1 MKKLSQ
7 QAIKIDGIRR
17 IFDFIAHQ
25 DSVSRS
31 SIADHT
37 GLSLMTVGKAA
48 DVLLEQELILQM
60 KSPQNH
66 AGRRTGFLK
75 TNENKYIVIINLAVS
90 PYAVSVYNLRLQLI
104 NHYLCPSFPLFGL
117 SFFSSLSELILS
129 DFEMED
135 CLAFGVIFSSTSA
148 KDSLSI
154 PADVEDIISNYFG
167 DIPFFQCSNVNS
179 AAIGIAYELDSS
191 EDRSILYWHSSVDDN
206 QGAYVINGELLHG
219 FDTKSCD
226 FGKLSDSSGLC
237 FNERIKEGSRMD
249 ELEEVFAQEIA
260 NILRIL
266 PLHHLVISHEN
277 PSPLS
282 SDVLCQ
288 ILSQKHG
295 FTFDSLPEIS
305 VVNHS
310 KNHAEKGLALI
321 IRDQLLARIADKQ

>member
-48 DVLLEQELILQM
+48 DVLLEQELILQT

-90 PYAVSVYNLRLQLI
+90 PYAVSVYDLRLQPI
-104 NHYLCPSFPLFGL
+104 NRYPCPSAPLFGL

-129 DFEMED
+129 DYELED
-135 CLAFGVIFSSTSA
+135 CLGFGVIFSSTSA

-154 PADVEDIISNYFG
+154 PADIEDIISNYFG
-167 DIPFFQCSNVNS
+167 DIPFFQCCNVNS
-179 AAIGIAYELDSS
+179 AAIGIAYELDPF
-191 EDRSILYWHSSVDDN
+191 EDESILYWHSSVGDN

-226 FGKLSDSSGLC
+226 FGKLRDSTGVILS
-237 FNERIKEGSRMD
+237 ERILNASQINEV
-249 ELEEVFAQEIA
+249 EEVFALEIA

-266 PLHHLVISHEN
+266 PLHHLVISNEA

-288 ILSQKHG
+288 FLSQKHG

-310 KNHAEKGLALI
+310 KNHAEKGLAVI
-321 IRDQLLARIADKQ
+321 IRNQLLARIADKQ